1 MRRRI
6 IVIMELK
13 ILSGVKGK
21 AVVPESHDM
30 LVSGDD
36 DTHLDVMPHAAI
48 AKSIFYG
55 IHTNLLYTQRSHEA
69 QP

>member
-1 MRRRI
+1 
-6 IVIMELK
+6 MELE

-36 DTHLDVMPHAAI
+36 DTT
-48 AKSIFYG
+48 S
-55 IHTNLLYTQRSHEA
+55 T
-69 QP
+69 

>member
-1 MRRRI
+1 
-6 IVIMELK
+6 MELK

-36 DTHLDVMPHAAI
+36 DTT
-48 AKSIFYG
+48 S
-55 IHTNLLYTQRSHEA
+55 T
-69 QP
+69 